1 MEKID
6 RLMERW
12 ASRKNTEQ
20 NHMQAY
26 CSTLARWNLIYNG
39 CEETEREENVKV
51 FVFVRMYWLPLYSIR
66 KQKFTYMEVDKKE
79 NRIQNFQITKRK
91 IIQAYLLEVIFF
103 YFCLLTPFT
112 RFSYTLPSASGS
124 HQSFLCIYD
133 LALFCIVFQVQ
144 HIRVII
150 GYLFFFFRD
159 YFYVK

>member
-20 NHMQAY
+20 NHMQTY

-91 IIQAYLLEVIFF
+91 TNIKKK
-103 YFCLLTPFT
+103 
-112 RFSYTLPSASGS
+112 
-124 HQSFLCIYD
+124 
-133 LALFCIVFQVQ
+133 
-144 HIRVII
+144 I
-150 GYLFFFFRD
+150 GY
-159 YFYVK
+159 VQQKAGNKK